1 MAKANKG
8 ANDLI
13 ARTKSEALARHK
25 ARYDELVALMRR
37 RMTDIVESFY
47 DLGEALREMLEKK
60 IYTAAGHAS
69 LRAFVEAEG
78 LFSYAQA
85 NKLIAIVRKVPRED
99 ALRLGQERAF
109 ALVAYT
115 DATPADDSPA
125 GLVAADARVGAKP
138 VSKASLR
145 EIEAATRAVRAT
157 SAKPKTAAARDR
169 ARAEAATL
177 KAVKKALRDAGLA
190 GAAVRVGRDKVH
202 ITVARAKADRLAGG

>member
-1 MAKANKG
+1 MAKG
-8 ANDLI
+8 TTDLI
-13 ARTKSEALARHK
+13 AATKAQAEARRK

-37 RMTDIVESFY
+37 RMTDIVENFY

-60 IYTAAGHAS
+60 LYTAAGHAS

-85 NKLIAIVRKVPRED
+85 NKLIAIVRRVPRED

-145 EIEAATRAVRAT
+145 EIEAATRAVRSGA
-157 SAKPKTAAARDR
+157 PKTAAARDR

-190 GAAVRVGRDKVH
+190 GAAVRLGRDKVH